1 MKFIDRVKSGLVIFD
16 GGFGTMIQPHMQ
28 LGELPELLNL
38 RLPEVVQSVHA
49 AYYAAGSDIVET
61 NTLNAN
67 RRKIEKTGHTVA
79 EVVTA
84 AVKNARR
91 AADACGREAYVALSM
106 GSTGV
111 MLEPLGDMSFD
122 EACDI
127 YAEMAAAGEKAGA
140 DLVLIETVSDLHEI
154 KAAIVGARRTTSLPI
169 AVTVTFMENGRLLT
183 GADVRTTV
191 VTLEALGADIIGMNC
206 GLGPKQMLDLADRL
220 CACASVPVLINPNAG
235 LPRLEDG
242 RSVYTV
248 GPEEFARDAAKLV
261 EKGARL
267 IGGCCGTTPAHIAA
281 LRALVEGMPVKEAG
295 EKDICAITS
304 GSKCVELNGADVEIA
319 DITADDQDDMLDN
332 AMDAEAEA
340 VKLACGD
347 LAEAAS
353 YIQET
358 MLKPMYLCGD
368 DPDEV
373 AAAARGY
380 NGRPMI
386 GVAKENT
393 LARFI
398 EAAKQWGAVL
408 AVSDE
413 NLAALAAEELG
424 EKNVLIDLGD
434 TLTRCGGSTAATV
447 TAE

>member
-1 MKFIDRVKSGLVIFD
+1 MNFVDKVKSGLVVFD
-16 GGFGTMIQPHMQ
+16 GGFGTMIQPHIQ

-38 RLPEVVQSVHA
+38 RLPDEVRNVHA
-49 AYYAAGSDIVET
+49 AYYAAGSDVVET

-67 RRKIEKTGHTVA
+67 RRKIEKTGHTVE

-91 AADACGREAYVALSM
+91 AADEAGREVYVALSM

-140 DLVLIETVSDLHEI
+140 DLALIETVSDLHEI
-154 KAAIVGARRTTSLPI
+154 KAAITGAKRATNLPV

-183 GADVRTTV
+183 GADVKTTV
-191 VTLEALGADIIGMNC
+191 YTLEALGADIIGMNC
-206 GLGPKQMLDLADRL
+206 GLGPKQMLSLADKL

-242 RSVYTV
+242 KSVYNV
-248 GPEEFARDAAKLV
+248 GPDEFAADAVKLV

-281 LRALVEGMPVKEAG
+281 LKALAANMPVSEAVDKG
-295 EKDICAITS
+295 VSAITS
-304 GSKCVELNGADVEIA
+304 GSKCVELDGGAQIA
-319 DITADDQDDMLDN
+319 DITADDQEDMLDN
-332 AMDAEAEA
+332 AMDTEADA

-347 LAEAAS
+347 LAEAAA

-368 DPDEV
+368 DPDAV
-373 AAAARGY
+373 ARAARVY

-386 GVAKENT
+386 GVADADSLEGFIRA
-393 LARFI
+393 AR
-398 EAAKQWGAVL
+398 QWGALLTVKNAEL
-408 AVSDE
+408 
-413 NLAALAAEELG
+413 ALAAAKELG
-424 EKNVLIDLGD
+424 AKNVLVDDGE
-434 TLTRCGGSTAATV
+434 TLTKIDGTAAATV
-447 TAE
+447 IVE

>member
-1 MKFIDRVKSGLVIFD
+1 MTFLEKVKKGLVIFD

-38 RLPEVVQSVHA
+38 RLPEEVQAVHA
-49 AYYAAGSDIVET
+49 AYYAAGSDVVET

-67 RRKIEKTGHTVA
+67 RRKVEKTGYTVE

-127 YAEMAAAGEKAGA
+127 YCEMAAAGAKAGC
-140 DLVLIETVSDLHEI
+140 DLILIETVSDLHEI
-154 KAAIVGARRTTSLPI
+154 KAAIMGAKRSTNLPV

-191 VTLEALGADIIGMNC
+191 VTLESLGADIIGMNC
-206 GLGPKQMLDLADRL
+206 GLGPKQMLGLADQL

-235 LPRLEDG
+235 LPKVVDG
-242 RSVYTV
+242 VTTYTV
-248 GPEEFARDAAKLV
+248 APDEFAADAAKLV

-267 IGGCCGTTPAHIAA
+267 IGGCCGTTPAHISALKAA
-281 LRALVEGMPVKEAG
+281 VSGMEITEPSDKGIV
-295 EKDICAITS
+295 AITS
-304 GSKCVELNGADVEIA
+304 GSRCAVLENGAEIC
-319 DITADDQDDMLDN
+319 DITADDEDDMLDN
-332 AMDAEAEA
+332 AMDTEADA
-340 VKLACGD
+340 VKIACEN

-368 DPDEV
+368 PADV
-373 AAAARGY
+373 RAAARAY

-386 GVAKENT
+386 GVATSETLDEFIAIAKET
-393 LARFI
+393 GALLTVES
-398 EAAKQWGAVL
+398 EAL
-408 AVSDE
+408 IDI
-413 NLAALAAEELG
+413 AANELG
-424 EKNVLIDLGD
+424 EKNVLVDLGD
-434 TLTRCGGSTAATV
+434 SLADNMGVEAATIV
-447 TAE
+447 TE

>member
-1 MKFIDRVKSGLVIFD
+1 MTFLEKVKKGLVIFD

-38 RLPEVVQSVHA
+38 RLPEEVQAVHA
-49 AYYAAGSDIVET
+49 AYYAAGSDVVET

-67 RRKIEKTGHTVA
+67 RRKVEKTGHTVE

-127 YAEMAAAGEKAGA
+127 YSEMAAAGTKAGC
-140 DLVLIETVSDLHEI
+140 DLILIETVSDLHEI
-154 KAAIVGARRTTSLPI
+154 KAAIMGAKKAANLPV

-191 VTLEALGADIIGMNC
+191 VTLESLGADIIGMNC
-206 GLGPKQMLDLADRL
+206 GLGPKQMLGLADQL
-220 CACASVPVLINPNAG
+220 CACASAPVLINPNAG
-235 LPRLEDG
+235 LPKVVDG
-242 RSVYTV
+242 VTTYTV
-248 GPEEFARDAAKLV
+248 APDEFAADAAKLV
-261 EKGARL
+261 EKGTRL
-267 IGGCCGTTPAHIAA
+267 IGGCCGTTPAHISA
-281 LRALVEGMPVKEAG
+281 LKAVVSGMEITEPSDKGIV
-295 EKDICAITS
+295 AITS
-304 GSKCVELNGADVEIA
+304 GSRCAVLENGAEIC
-319 DITADDQDDMLDN
+319 DITADDEDDMLDN
-332 AMDAEAEA
+332 AMDTEADA
-340 VKLACGD
+340 VKIACEN

-358 MLKPMYLCGD
+358 MLKPMYLCGEPAD
-368 DPDEV
+368 V
-373 AAAARGY
+373 RAAARAY

-386 GVAKENT
+386 GVATSDTLDEFIAIAKET
-393 LARFI
+393 GALLTVES
-398 EAAKQWGAVL
+398 EAL
-408 AVSDE
+408 IDI
-413 NLAALAAEELG
+413 AANELG
-424 EKNVLIDLGD
+424 EKNVLVDLGD
-434 TLTRCGGSTAATV
+434 SLADNMGVEAATIV
-447 TAE
+447 TE

>member
-1 MKFIDRVKSGLVIFD
+1 MKFIDKVKSGLVIFD

-38 RLPEVVQSVHA
+38 RLPGEVQAVHA
-49 AYYAAGSDIVET
+49 AYYAAGSDVVET

-67 RRKIEKTGHTVA
+67 RRKIVKTGHTVE

-84 AVKNARR
+84 AVNNARR
-91 AADACGREAYVALSM
+91 AADASGRDVCVALSM

-127 YAEMAAAGEKAGA
+127 YCEMASAGAKAGA
-140 DLVLIETVSDLHEI
+140 DLILIETVTDLHEI
-154 KAAIVGARRTTSLPI
+154 KAAIIGTKRACDLPV

-191 VTLEALGADIIGMNC
+191 VTLESLGADIIGMNC
-206 GLGPKQMLDLADRL
+206 GLGPKQMLGLADQL

-235 LPRLEDG
+235 LPKVENG
-242 RSVYTV
+242 VTTYAV
-248 GPEEFARDAAKLV
+248 EPAEFAEDAAKLV

-281 LRALVEGMPVKEAG
+281 LKAIVENIPANEPSDKG
-295 EKDICAITS
+295 IIAITS
-304 GSKCVELNGADVEIA
+304 GSRCAVLDGTAEIC
-319 DITADDQDDMLDN
+319 DITADDPDDMLDN
-332 AMDAEAEA
+332 AMDTEAGA
-340 VKLACGD
+340 VKIASEN
-347 LAEAAS
+347 LAEDAA

-358 MLKPMYLCGD
+358 MLKPMYLCGE
-368 DPDEV
+368 PAEV
-373 AAAARGY
+373 RAAARAY

-386 GVAKENT
+386 GVATSDT
-393 LARFI
+393 LDEFISIAR
-398 EAAKQWGAVL
+398 EYGALL
-408 AVSDE
+408 AVESE
-413 NLAALAAEELG
+413 ALVDIATNELG
-424 EKNVLIDLGD
+424 GKNVLVDLGD
-434 TLTRCGGSTAATV
+434 CLADNMGRTAAAITV
-447 TAE
+447 E